1 MIRLTLQRIRAPV
14 FAAEKNIQLVGLK
27 GFEGLGGDWHL
38 QSTRSL
44 SEHPYN
50 NSDDIISKDEVIILR
65 SML

>member
-1 MIRLTLQRIRAPV
+1 M